1 MRLTSSSQTYGAV
14 AIAIHWV
21 SALAVFGLLASGL
34 VMEDMPNNADKTGL
48 LRTHAII
55 GALVLLLTLLRILWW
70 WLADTRPA
78 AHPDTPPLQARAA
91 HIVHGLFY
99 VALIVMG
106 ASGIA
111 MIVLSGAGAIL
122 TGAAPGPLP
131 DFAEYAPRAAHGV
144 VAFLLM
150 ALIAAHVL
158 AALYHQLVLKDR
170 LMARMGLGRSAAIHP
185 E

>member
-34 VMEDMPNNADKTGL
+34 VMEAMPNDAGKTGL
-48 LRTHAII
+48 LRTHAVI

-78 AHPDTPPLQARAA
+78 APTGMPPLQARAA
-91 HIVHGLFY
+91 HLMHGLFY
-99 VALIVMG
+99 VTLIVMG

-111 MIVLSGAGAIL
+111 TIMLSGAGAIL
-122 TGAAPGPLP
+122 TGTEPGPLP
-131 DFAEYAPRAAHGV
+131 DFGGYAPRAAHGI

-158 AALYHQLVLKDR
+158 AALYHQLVLRDR
-170 LMARMGLGRSAAIHP
+170 LLARMGIGRPAAIRP